1 MKEQALR
8 NVRILT
14 TMVCLLDLAM
24 LRWHSFIPGL
34 TISALVLMLLEH
46 RRVGQTFRL
55 LESASQD
62 SRFSGSRCSCLLTG
76 SACNVNLALI
86 TPPPPMIFSFFGV
99 VKIPTSIINSSR
111 PSGRGDS
118 TSSFI
123 LLAFCL
129 HLLSFCL
136 RLLTIDICFFV
147 LNQFWGLN
155 VGAVKST
162 V

>member
-55 LESASQD
+55 LESASQEAALCRRCLKIYLLLVD
-62 SRFSGSRCSCLLTG
+62 IAFLAAGCMLVAVVLYVAMPLPVALEECKHCPGARGLHSGSK
-76 SACNVNLALI
+76 
-86 TPPPPMIFSFFGV
+86 PP
-99 VKIPTSIINSSR
+99 
-111 PSGRGDS
+111 
-118 TSSFI
+118 
-123 LLAFCL
+123 
-129 HLLSFCL
+129 
-136 RLLTIDICFFV
+136 
-147 LNQFWGLN
+147 
-155 VGAVKST
+155 
-162 V
+162 

>member
-55 LESASQD
+55 LESASQEAALCRRCLKIYLLLVD
-62 SRFSGSRCSCLLTG
+62 IAFLAAGMSSILVRDRLLDFVFCTLAAGCMLVAVVLYVAMPLPVALEECKHCPGARGLHSGSK
-76 SACNVNLALI
+76 
-86 TPPPPMIFSFFGV
+86 PP
-99 VKIPTSIINSSR
+99 
-111 PSGRGDS
+111 
-118 TSSFI
+118 
-123 LLAFCL
+123 
-129 HLLSFCL
+129 
-136 RLLTIDICFFV
+136 
-147 LNQFWGLN
+147 
-155 VGAVKST
+155 
-162 V
+162 